1 MTSWDNKSVNII
13 KWHSDLKLL
22 CMLQLQQQKKSMFF
36 LVSVGESFSLKSQEV
51 ILMLC
56 DFCVSFRFGFFSYIL
71 KEKKKFK
78 IALTAFLL
86 PTGSHLI
93 KHFIYKL
100 VEREI
105 WTTVGTYIF
114 FLLSFFKE
122 KEWDFRLNCFY
133 QLHYAPIGSE

>member
-13 KWHSDLKLL
+13 KCHSDLKLL

-71 KEKKKFK
+71 KEKKK
-78 IALTAFLL
+78 
-86 PTGSHLI
+86 
-93 KHFIYKL
+93 
-100 VEREI
+100 V
-105 WTTVGTYIF
+105 
-114 FLLSFFKE
+114 
-122 KEWDFRLNCFY
+122 
-133 QLHYAPIGSE
+133 